1 MFYSP
6 HIPDQ
11 MILMVIFC
19 FPYIMYP
26 LIDTVGQIVVGLNVV
41 EKESTVS
48 GPSGLISI
56 VTSVAEKASGK
67 KKIQKF
73 KN

>member
-11 MILMVIFC
+11 IILIVIF
-19 FPYIMYP
+19 FLILDVVHVMYP

-41 EKESTVS
+41 EKE
-48 GPSGLISI
+48 
-56 VTSVAEKASGK
+56 
-67 KKIQKF
+67 
-73 KN
+73 

>member
-1 MFYSP
+1 MDIASRKKFTKISF
-6 HIPDQ
+6 I
-11 MILMVIFC
+11 ILYNMN
-19 FPYIMYP
+19 P

-56 VTSVAEKASGK
+56 VTSVAEKASG
-67 KKIQKF
+67 
-73 KN
+73 